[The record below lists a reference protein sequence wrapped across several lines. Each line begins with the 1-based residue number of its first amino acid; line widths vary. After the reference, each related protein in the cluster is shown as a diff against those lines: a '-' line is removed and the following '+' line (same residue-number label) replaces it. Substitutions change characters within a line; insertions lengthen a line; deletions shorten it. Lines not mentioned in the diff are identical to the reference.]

1 MSNQVHP
8 SIVGGAIELD
18 GRAGGVPMAEIRRV
32 AIAFEAMFK
41 LPPIVRVLGRFE
53 RGSFELAPDGD
64 PNVEVW
70 DLREISGR
78 QFCRVISTTQR
89 HLYVQV
95 PRGLNNGRA
104 LALDPGRGTHV
115 RVRFVL

>member
-1 MSNQVHP
+1 MRF
-8 SIVGGAIELD
+8 SIVAGAVEID
-18 GRAGGVPMAEIRRV
+18 GEGGGVPMAEIRRV
-32 AIAFEAMFK
+32 AALFEAMFRVA
-41 LPPIVRVLGRFE
+41 PIVRVLGRFE
-53 RGSFELAPDGD
+53 QGSFELAPDGD

-89 HLYVQV
+89 YLYVQV
-95 PRGLNNGRA
+95 PRGINNGRA
-104 LALDPGRGTHV
+104 LALDPGRGTYV

>member
-1 MSNQVHP
+1 MRF
-8 SIVGGAIELD
+8 SIVAGAVEID
-18 GRAGGVPMAEIRRV
+18 GEGGGVPMAEIRRV
-32 AIAFEAMFK
+32 AALFEAMFHVA
-41 LPPIVRVLGRFE
+41 PIVRVLGRFE
-53 RGSFELAPDGD
+53 RNAFEPVPGD

-89 HLYVQV
+89 YLYVQV

-104 LALDPGRGTHV
+104 LALDPGRGTYV